1 MKKNLL
7 ALALLVGIAATADA
21 RERSIAEMQKAAIS
35 VLGNRTGVKGAP
47 ANAQAL
53 KVLKKAQQLTVLGT
67 QDGGFAVIAND
78 DAFSPVLGYS
88 DTKFS
93 DNHAPGFLWWMDT
106 MNKALAQ
113 SLADGSVDNT
123 VCRAAEYKE
132 SVPQL
137 LTTTWGQDAP
147 FNLLTPEYTDKSGN
161 KVHYVTGC
169 VATAMS
175 MIMHYHRYPQ
185 HGMGESSY
193 RFTPGDGT
201 SAAMTLSAN
210 YEDTYYDWDN
220 MLDSYDGVKYT
231 DAQANAV
238 ATLMYHCG
246 VSVKMKYTADGSGAY
261 STEACKAFRNYF
273 RYNGWIKCYMR
284 SYFPKDEFMNLIYRE
299 INDGCPVLF
308 GGQSTSGGH
317 EFIFDGYNEQGL
329 VHVNWGWNGTDNG
342 YYDIAQLHGYS
353 SGQELVEV
361 RDSTDKRF
369 EGYYRSYWGTDKG
382 VKIARSGSTGV
393 TVKSDAIYNLDV
405 DDFTGDICLMAMNQ
419 DNGEKQSI
427 ATIITTPKTT
437 SNHGLAVNASA
448 DISSLRDGTYRLY
461 LATFAN
467 GKGELK
473 DKDYQPVRSPE
484 NISNSAI
491 VEIEGGEISSLKTD
505 RSGNWT
511 AVGIDQITYNRP
523 AYEDCTVRVYD
534 TTGRMVYSSQK
545 SLFNIN
551 DVPAKGVLVVKSG
564 NTTQKVVK
572 Q

>member
-7 ALALLVGIAATADA
+7 ALALLVGITATADA
-21 RERSIAEMQKAAIS
+21 RERSVAEMQKAAIS
-35 VLGNRTGVKGAP
+35 VLGHRAGVKGAP
-47 ANAQAL
+47 ANAQSL

-88 DTKFS
+88 DSKFS

-113 SLADGSVDNT
+113 SLADGNVDNT
-123 VCRAAEYKE
+123 VHRAAEYKDA
-132 SVPQL
+132 VPQL

-147 FNLLTPEYTDKSGN
+147 FNNLTPEYTDKTNG

-185 HGMGESSY
+185 HGMGERSY

-201 SAAMTLSAN
+201 SAAMTLTAN
-210 YEDTYYDWDN
+210 FEDTYYDWDN
-220 MLDSYDGVKYT
+220 MLDSYEAGKYNE
-231 DAQANAV
+231 AQANAV
-238 ATLMYHCG
+238 ATLMYQCG
-246 VSVKMKYTADGSGAY
+246 VAVKMTYTADGSGAY
-261 STEACKAFRNYF
+261 STEACKALRNYF
-273 RYNGWIKCYMR
+273 RYNGWIKCYNR
-284 SYFPKDEFMNLIYRE
+284 TYFPKDEFMNLVYRE
-299 INDGCPVLF
+299 LNDGCPILF

-361 RDSTDKRF
+361 RDSTDTRF
-369 EGYYRSYWGTDKG
+369 KGYYRSYWGTDKAI
-382 VKIARSGSTGV
+382 KITRSGSTGV
-393 TVKSDAIYNLDV
+393 NISSDGIYNLDV
-405 DDFTGDICLMAMNQ
+405 DDFTGNICLMAMDQ
-419 DNGEKQSI
+419 KNGEKQLV
-427 ATIITTPKTT
+427 AVVLNTPKTT
-437 SNHGLAVNASA
+437 SNRGVAVNASA
-448 DISSLRDGTYRLY
+448 DISSLRDGDYRLY
-461 LATFAN
+461 LATYAN
-467 GKGELK
+467 GKGDLK
-473 DKDYQPVRSPE
+473 DTDYQPVRSPE
-484 NISNSAI
+484 NVSNSAL
-491 VEIEGGEISSLKTD
+491 VTIEGGEIASLKTD

-511 AVGIDQITYNRP
+511 ATGIAQITNNRP
-523 AYEDCTVRVYD
+523 AYEDCMVRVYD
-534 TTGRMVYSSQK
+534 TMGRMVYSSQK

-551 DVPAKGVLVVKSG
+551 DVPAKGVLIVKTGDS
-564 NTTQKVVK
+564 TQKVVK